1 MTKFNTVYIG
11 LGSNLG
17 KRLNYIKK
25 AIDFISELN
34 STSIDAISS
43 IYESEPYENITQPKF
58 LNCVLKLNT
67 TIEPL
72 DLLIKLKNIEKKMGR
87 EKAKRWSPR
96 IIDIDILLYN
106 DLIMDSPELK
116 IPHPDLLNR
125 DFVIKPL
132 LELDKNIVHPVK
144 NKKISELVK
153 DKQLG
158 GKAIFY
164 KKLNG

>member
-1 MTKFNTVYIG
+1 MIKFNTVYIG

-17 KRLNYIKK
+17 KRLDYIKT
-25 AIDFISELN
+25 AIKLIRKLN

-43 IYESEPYENITQPKF
+43 IYESEPYGNVDQPKF

-72 DLLIKLKNIEKKMGR
+72 DLLTKLKNIEKNMGR

-96 IIDIDILLYN
+96 VIDIDILLYN

-132 LELDKNIVHPVK
+132 LELDENIVHPVK
-144 NKKISELVK
+144 NKKISELIK

-158 GKAIFY
+158 GKSIFY
-164 KKLNG
+164 KKPND

>member
-1 MTKFNTVYIG
+1 MIKFNTVYIG

-17 KRLNYIKK
+17 RRLDYIKK
-25 AIDFISELN
+25 AIDFISGLN
-34 STSIDAISS
+34 STSINAFSS
-43 IYESEPYENITQPKF
+43 ICESEPYGNVTQPKF

-72 DLLIKLKNIEKKMGR
+72 DLLTKLKNIEKNMGR
-87 EKAKRWSPR
+87 EKAKRWDPR
-96 IIDIDILLYN
+96 VIDIDILLYN

-132 LELDKNIVHPVK
+132 LELDENIVHPVK
-144 NKKISELVK
+144 NKKISELIK

>member
-1 MTKFNTVYIG
+1 MIKFNTVYIG

-17 KRLNYIKK
+17 KRLDYIKT
-25 AIDFISELN
+25 AIKLIRKLN

-43 IYESEPYENITQPKF
+43 IYESEPYGNVDQPKF

-72 DLLIKLKNIEKKMGR
+72 DLLTKLKNIEKNMGR
-87 EKAKRWSPR
+87 EKTKRWDPR
-96 IIDIDILLYN
+96 VIDIDILLYN

-132 LELDKNIVHPVK
+132 LELDENIVHPVK
-144 NKKISELVK
+144 NKKISELIK

-158 GKAIFY
+158 GKSIFY
-164 KKLNG
+164 KKPND

>member
-1 MTKFNTVYIG
+1 MTTSNTVYIG

-17 KRLNYIKK
+17 KRLDYIKK
-25 AIDFISELN
+25 AIDFISGLN

-43 IYESEPYENITQPKF
+43 IYESEPYGNFDQPKF

-72 DLLIKLKNIEKKMGR
+72 NLLIKLKNIEKNMGR
-87 EKAKRWSPR
+87 EKSKRWNPR

-106 DLIMDSPELK
+106 DLIMDSPKLK

-132 LELDKNIVHPVK
+132 LELDESIVHPVK

>member
-1 MTKFNTVYIG
+1 
-11 LGSNLG
+11 
-17 KRLNYIKK
+17 
-25 AIDFISELN
+25 
-34 STSIDAISS
+34 
-43 IYESEPYENITQPKF
+43 
-58 LNCVLKLNT
+58 LKLNT

-72 DLLIKLKNIEKKMGR
+72 DLLTKLKNIEKNMGR
-87 EKAKRWSPR
+87 EKAKRWDPR
-96 IIDIDILLYN
+96 VIDIDILLYN

-132 LELDKNIVHPVK
+132 LELDENIVHPVK

-158 GKAIFY
+158 GKVLFY
-164 KKLNG
+164 TKLND

>member
-17 KRLNYIKK
+17 KRLDYIKK
-25 AIDFISELN
+25 AIDLISELN
-34 STSIDAISS
+34 STSIDAISN
-43 IYESEPYENITQPKF
+43 IYESEPYGNVDQPKF

-72 DLLIKLKNIEKKMGR
+72 DLLIKLKNIEKNMGR
-87 EKAKRWSPR
+87 KKTKKWSPR
-96 IIDIDILLYN
+96 VIDIDILLYN
-106 DLIMDSPELK
+106 NLTMDSLELK

-158 GKAIFY
+158 GKAQFY
-164 KKLNG
+164 TKLND